1 MFKALISKWL
11 LRESPVE
18 HTLPMAVGPSAA
30 PLAHKGTSTPTIT
43 SYGDG
48 GEAATWE
55 SLDRPET
62 VGMAALR
69 ARATLDL
76 GHYDGRWSCRSIA
89 QRIKAGKA
97 YQDWAEGRAAAPGSA
112 GICSDGPSG
121 ASLPAP
127 ASNTSHLLEVDATV
141 LGGVGATPAGKKA
154 LPAKTGR
161 GPPRSPRPT
170 PGAAGPAAAHA
181 GAPELRKQLSAAL
194 RDLQAVRLEVEVAQ
208 LQRDHARAQLARL
221 CGTQLGA
228 EALAARRASHAEAGT
243 SAAGDSQPRF
253 VSPLEQGAATDA
265 APSASHVDIVVFG
278 LPLPLGFGPEEAAA
292 GFREFCQSSLGL
304 PAPGFSVLR
313 TGTCRSAHGLTPSS
327 NVRPGT
333 VVVARMEEG
342 TAASIFAAKRR
353 LPRSCLVS
361 IDFDLPREQ
370 RLQRQQQ
377 RRLGGRALAAR
388 PRPPQPPA
396 AAAPLGQTA

>member
-1 MFKALISKWL
+1 MYKLLSKWF
-11 LRESPVE
+11 LREPQVE

-30 PLAHKGTSTPTIT
+30 PLPHKGTSTPTIA
-43 SYGDG
+43 SYGME
-48 GEAATWE
+48 EAATWE
-55 SLDRPET
+55 SLDRPEA
-62 VGMAALR
+62 VGKAALR
-69 ARATLDL
+69 VRATLDL
-76 GHYDGRWSCRSIA
+76 GHCDGRWSCRSIV

-97 YQDWAEGRAAAPGSA
+97 YMDWAEGRETVPSSA

-121 ASLPAP
+121 ASLAAP
-127 ASNTSHLLEVDATV
+127 ASTSSHLLEVDATV
-141 LGGVGATPAGKKA
+141 LGGVGVTPAGKKA
-154 LPAKTGR
+154 LPTKTRR
-161 GPPRSPRPT
+161 GPPCAPCPT

-181 GAPELRKQLSAAL
+181 EGAELRQQLSEAL
-194 RDLQAVRLEVEVAQ
+194 RVLQAVRLEAEVAR
-208 LQRDHARAQLARL
+208 LQRDHARAQLARP
-221 CGTQLGA
+221 CGIQLGA
-228 EALAARRASHAEAGT
+228 EALAARRASHTEAGT
-243 SAAGDSQPRF
+243 SAAGDSQPRP
-253 VSPLEQGAATDA
+253 VSPPEQGAATGA
-265 APSASHVDIVVFG
+265 APSANHVDIVVFG

-292 GFREFCQSSLGL
+292 GLREFCKSSLGL

-333 VVVARMEEG
+333 VVVVRMEEG
-342 TAASIFAAKRR
+342 AAASIFAAKRR

-370 RLQRQQQ
+370 RRHRQQQ
-377 RRLGGRALAAR
+377 RRLGGRTLAAR